1 MLPLPIFDTSRIS
14 ATKSLPLSIV
24 SASAIPPPD
33 ELLDE
38 ELELEEE
45 LLEPVTPE
53 DELELLDDELLEL
66 EELDEEELLELEE
79 DPPTTGGHSS
89 PGHQFC
95 PTSRVCVIYAAN
107 FSASSADTDALALGI
122 YMSMNSARESST

>member
-24 SASAIPPPD
+24 SASTTPPDVDELELDELDEDPLELDELLLELD

-38 ELELEEE
+38 ELELEFE
-45 LLEPVTPE
+45 V
-53 DELELLDDELLEL
+53 
-66 EELDEEELLELEE
+66 
-79 DPPTTGGHSS
+79 PPGGQSS
-89 PGHQFC
+89 PGHQSL
-95 PTSRVCVIYAAN
+95 PTSSVCVIYAAN

-122 YMSMNSARESST
+122 YMSMNSARDNST